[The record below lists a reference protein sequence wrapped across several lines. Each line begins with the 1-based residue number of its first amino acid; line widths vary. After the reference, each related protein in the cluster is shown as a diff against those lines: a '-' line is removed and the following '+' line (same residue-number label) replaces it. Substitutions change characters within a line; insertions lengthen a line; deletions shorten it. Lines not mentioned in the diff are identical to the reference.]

1 MRSASV
7 LLFER
12 CSIITLKFLSDKS
25 SGGFAMGT
33 RNVTKEKIVEAL
45 NELPQERLSEVSDFI
60 AFLRFKSD
68 REPRQLIQL
77 GGVWSDYPPVTE
89 EEIAEARAEMWGQFG
104 ERKL

>member
-1 MRSASV
+1 
-7 LLFER
+7 
-12 CSIITLKFLSDKS
+12 
-25 SGGFAMGT
+25 MGT

-89 EEIAEARAEMWGQFG
+89 EEIAERAQRCGGNLVSASYESMGYRYTCVDLAPAG
-104 ERKL
+104 R